1 MSSSRSRLTV
11 PNRRLARPTR
21 RQLLQFTGLGATAGL
36 LAACGP
42 SIGGDDGGDED
53 PADEIDW
60 ASIEPASEIT
70 WWSNHPGNTKDLE
83 ASYIEA
89 FNEEYPEIT
98 INHVTA
104 GAGYD
109 EIAQRFQ
116 AASGTEEI
124 PDLVIASDVWW
135 FRYFVNGQI
144 MPIDGVF
151 EFLGVDTSDYV
162 ETLFSDYEYEGR
174 HYAAPYARSTPLFY
188 YNRDIWSAAGLPD
201 RGPETWEE
209 LQEWAPAIKEHVP
222 GDGAALALS
231 IGPSW
236 SGWWFSNVIWGQGG
250 AMSDEWTVTLDT
262 DEAIAAGEF
271 VVEMYNGENAFAGFG
286 SDTNADFQTEIFA
299 SLIGS
304 TGSLTGHLE
313 AADFEVG
320 TSFLPNGP
328 VDVENVPTG
337 GTGLAISS
345 SRTPE
350 QQLAAAMFLKF
361 ITETENTAT
370 FSQETGYMPV
380 RTSAIE
386 GETMAAV
393 YEETPQFR
401 TSVDQLQQKTRVQD
415 WVRVFTPGGD
425 QIITDGIEELVL
437 GGATPEDVFPQVT
450 TQLDRAFE
458 DNVEPY
464 L

>member
-1 MSSSRSRLTV
+1 MTSA
-11 PNRRLARPTR
+11 RRPGSLARPSR
-21 RQLLQFTGLGATAGL
+21 RQLLQLSGLSAAGGL
-36 LAACGP
+36 LTACGP
-42 SIGGDDGGDED
+42 SLDGGGGNDE
-53 PADEIDW
+53 PAEEIDW

-70 WWSNHPGNTKDLE
+70 WWSNHPGNTQELE

-89 FNEEYPEIT
+89 FNEEYPDIQ

-116 AASGTEEI
+116 AASGTDEI

-144 MPIDGVF
+144 MPIDDVF
-151 EFLGVDTSDYV
+151 SHLGVDTGDYV
-162 ETLFSDYEYEGR
+162 ETLFSDYEYQGK
-174 HYAAPYARSTPLFY
+174 HYAAPYARSTPIFY
-188 YNRDIWSAAGLPD
+188 YNRDIWAAAGLPD
-201 RGPETWEE
+201 RGPETWAE
-209 LQEWAPAIKEHVP
+209 LKEWAPALKEHVP
-222 GDGAALALS
+222 SDGNVLGNG

-236 SGWWFSNVIWGQGG
+236 SAWWFSNVIWGHGG
-250 AMSDEWTVTLDT
+250 AMSEDWTVTLDT
-262 DEAIAAGEF
+262 EEALEAGRF
-271 VVEMYNGENAFAGFG
+271 ARDMYNGESAFAGLG
-286 SDTNADFQTEIFA
+286 SDTNADFQVGVFA

-304 TGSLTGHLE
+304 TGSLTGHLD
-313 AADFEVG
+313 AAEFELG

-328 VDVENVPTG
+328 VDGPNVPTG
-337 GTGLAISS
+337 GTGLAIPS

-361 ITETENTAT
+361 ITERDNTAT

-386 GETMAAV
+386 GDIMSAV

-401 TSVDQLQQKTRVQD
+401 TSVDQLQQRTRVQD

-425 QIITDGIEELVL
+425 QILTDGIEELVL
-437 GGATPEDVFPQVT
+437 AGADPEDVFPGVSD
-450 TQLDRAFE
+450 QLDRAFE